1 MYFAN
6 RRHVTRNDL
15 QTNSGGGKGNAAD
28 CTPST
33 AYCNIRFW
41 GISLR
46 TCKQCV
52 VSIEATTEDQNLYP
66 GVQTVFEAAQNGTG
80 GIALNPS
87 RGRQTSIAPTHSH
100 KCAAERPPPLGH
112 SNGPKLRGH
121 LFPVRG
127 DGRLLITKGVAMLGN
142 HTIFVPS
149 SAATINEG
157 SS

>member
-1 MYFAN
+1 MAGYTPHNSSEQIEMYFAN

-80 GIALNPS
+80 RSSPDADRS
-87 RGRQTSIAPTHSH
+87 RQTSLQTTI
-100 KCAAERPPPLGH
+100 L
-112 SNGPKLRGH
+112 H
-121 LFPVRG
+121 LEIGIR
-127 DGRLLITKGVAMLGN
+127 
-142 HTIFVPS
+142 
-149 SAATINEG
+149 
-157 SS
+157 